1 MMERMTIT
9 VSASDKEYFEK
20 ESTALGMNK
29 SSFVR
34 FLIAE
39 HKQEIPSF
47 LSNRDLVQ
55 AFSELSTFVKAAI
68 VGGGFSDKEKLMLYE
83 KMDELKVLMKDK
95 IY

>member
-1 MMERMTIT
+1 MTIT
-9 VSASDKEYFEK
+9 VSASDKEYFEV

-39 HKQEIPSF
+39 HKREIPSF

-55 AFSELSTFVKAAI
+55 AFSELSTFIKAVIA
-68 VGGGFSDKEKLMLYE
+68 GDGFSDTEKLQLYE
-83 KMDELKVLMKDK
+83 RMNELRNLMKDK
-95 IY
+95 IG